1 MSDSDFDPGPFIR
14 SAKLALRENNDTAKQ
29 FQIVAD
35 TIRAAVDDVV
45 DKQANTGAV
54 VPELSFEAI
63 KDNKVSTKD
72 IASIRQCGCVIIRG
86 VFPHAMAED
95 WNQELG
101 DYLDSNNYLKHAKE
115 KAGLIPT
122 LAIWLMQSHRSTAS
136 IGLAHKSWPVR
147 LNPWLP
153 PNDS

>member
-14 SAKLALRENNDTAKQ
+14 SAKRTLRENKDTAKQ

-63 KDNKVSTKD
+63 KGNKVNGGRLES
-72 IASIRQCGCVIIRG
+72 G
-86 VFPHAMAED
+86 
-95 WNQELG
+95 
-101 DYLDSNNYLKHAKE
+101 
-115 KAGLIPT
+115 AG
-122 LAIWLMQSHRSTAS
+122 
-136 IGLAHKSWPVR
+136 R
-147 LNPWLP
+147 LP
-153 PNDS
+153 